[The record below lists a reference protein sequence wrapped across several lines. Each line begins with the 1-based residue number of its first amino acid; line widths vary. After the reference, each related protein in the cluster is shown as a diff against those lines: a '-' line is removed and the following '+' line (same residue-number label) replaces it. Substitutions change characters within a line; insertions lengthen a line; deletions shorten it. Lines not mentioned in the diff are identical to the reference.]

1 MKLPVSEGVKPWSA
15 REREISPSK
24 SRAALHAGPRYV
36 IYLTGFQGDDEVAEE
51 PP

>member
-1 MKLPVSEGVKPWSA
+1 MNVNFAQQVA
-15 REREISPSK
+15 RCAPCR
-24 SRAALHAGPRYV
+24 PRYV